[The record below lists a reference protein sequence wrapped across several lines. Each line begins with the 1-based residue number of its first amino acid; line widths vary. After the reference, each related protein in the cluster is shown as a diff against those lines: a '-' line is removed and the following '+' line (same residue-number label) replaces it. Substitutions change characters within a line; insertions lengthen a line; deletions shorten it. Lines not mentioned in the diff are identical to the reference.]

1 MIRYFITDRAQAGGL
16 EALLA
21 IIERQLHSG
30 TEWIQIREKDLPDGE
45 LLAFARR
52 VKQLPNPHGARIL
65 INGRP
70 DIALASE
77 TDGVHLPDGSIS
89 PGELRRIAPKPFLIG
104 VSCHDLDGLR
114 RACEEGAD
122 FATYSPIFASVSKP
136 GYGPPLG
143 VSKLAE
149 ACCAVKMP
157 VIALGGITWDNAKE
171 CCDAGA
177 AGIAG
182 ISLFL
187 SNRP

>member
-1 MIRYFITDRAQAGGL
+1 MIRYLITDRAQAGGL

-21 IIERQLHSG
+21 ILAHQLEAG
-30 TEWIQIREKDLPDGE
+30 IEWIQIREKDLADRE
-45 LLAFARR
+45 LLAFAKQ
-52 VKQLPNPHGARIL
+52 VKQLPNPHGSRIL
-65 INGRP
+65 INGRT

-77 TDGVHLPDGSIS
+77 TDGVHLPDGSIAPS
-89 PGELRRIAPKPFLIG
+89 ELRRIAPKPFLIG

-114 RACEEGAD
+114 RAFQEGAD
-122 FATYSPIFASVSKP
+122 FATYSPVFESASKP
-136 GYGPPLG
+136 GYGPRLG
-143 VSKLAE
+143 TGKLAE
-149 ACCAVKMP
+149 ACRAVKMP

-187 SNRP
+187 SKRP